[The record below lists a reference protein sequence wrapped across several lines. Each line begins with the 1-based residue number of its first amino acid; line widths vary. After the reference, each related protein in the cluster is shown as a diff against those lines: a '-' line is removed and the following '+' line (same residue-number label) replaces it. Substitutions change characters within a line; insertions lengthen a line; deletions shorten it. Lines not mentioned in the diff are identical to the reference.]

1 MTMLKRIILI
11 ASAFLCCFGADAAS
25 VKNYTLASPDGK
37 LEVRTQVGKTVS
49 RSLVVDGKEIVS
61 PSPLSITLSD
71 GTCTAL
77 SKTDAPDYSKY
88 ILTPPAPDTPRI
100 NGPKVYGA
108 RPDADFLFRIP
119 ATGIRP
125 MSFEAKGLPK
135 GLKLDPDTGIIR
147 GKVRKGGIYN
157 VSLKATNKIG
167 TAERVL
173 KIVIGDQLA
182 LTPPMGWSSWNCYGT
197 GITQERAMA
206 TAQALLKTGLAD
218 YGYSY
223 INIDSGWQGIR
234 DGKENALQ
242 PNSAFPDMKALG
254 DYLHENGLKFGI
266 YSSPW
271 MGTYTGHLGSSSDDP
286 EGKSWWVEEGSVTPY
301 YQVDQTKITRDSLFR
316 FGEYSFARQDARQWA
331 EWGVDFLKYDWN
343 AIDAWWL
350 KDMRSALLATGRD
363 IILSLSCHTGY
374 ALGPVLQ
381 ENSELWRTAGGD
393 LKDSW
398 DKIVAAGIKQERW
411 AGYTRPGSW
420 PDADM
425 LVLGKIGWGR
435 GHMREFELHWTHLT
449 ADEQYTHMS
458 LWALLSSPLIIGCD
472 LTEIDDFTL
481 SLLTNNEVIDVNQ
494 DPLAFQAAKFSGDED
509 HAVYIKPLE
518 DGSVAIGL
526 FNFSD
531 TTRMIGF
538 RPHNLGL
545 IGQQT
550 IRDIWRQKDIAKI
563 EQTDWWETP
572 VRSHGVKLLKVSPKN
587 PGEKLVGY
595 KPFSN
600 RITKETRVIVDS
612 TEAIVQ

>member
-435 GHMREFELHWTHLT
+435 DMRREFELHWTHLT

>member
-1 MTMLKRIILI
+1 MKKVFPYLFFAVLTAFIL
-11 ASAFLCCFGADAAS
+11 
-25 VKNYTLASPDGK
+25 VP
-37 LEVRTQVGKTVS
+37 
-49 RSLVVDGKEIVS
+49 
-61 PSPLSITLSD
+61 
-71 GTCTAL
+71 CTAL

-435 GHMREFELHWTHLT
+435 DMRREFELHWTHLT

>member
-1 MTMLKRIILI
+1 MKKVFPYLFFAVLTAFIL
-11 ASAFLCCFGADAAS
+11 
-25 VKNYTLASPDGK
+25 VP
-37 LEVRTQVGKTVS
+37 
-49 RSLVVDGKEIVS
+49 
-61 PSPLSITLSD
+61 
-71 GTCTAL
+71 CTAL

-206 TAQALLKTGLAD
+206 TAPALLKTGLAD

-435 GHMREFELHWTHLT
+435 DMRREFELHWTHLT

>member
-1 MTMLKRIILI
+1 MKKVFPYLFFAVLTAFIL
-11 ASAFLCCFGADAAS
+11 
-25 VKNYTLASPDGK
+25 VP
-37 LEVRTQVGKTVS
+37 
-49 RSLVVDGKEIVS
+49 
-61 PSPLSITLSD
+61 
-71 GTCTAL
+71 CTAL

-435 GHMREFELHWTHLT
+435 DMRREFELHWTHLT

-587 PGEKLVGY
+587 PGEKLVGN

>member
-1 MTMLKRIILI
+1 MLKRIILI

-37 LEVRTQVGKTVS
+37 PEVRTQVGKTVS

-88 ILTPPAPDTPRI
+88 ILTPHAPDTPRI

-435 GHMREFELHWTHLT
+435 DMRREFELHWTHLT

-550 IRDIWRQKDIAKI
+550 IRDIWRQKDIANI

-600 RITKETRVIVDS
+600 KITKETRVIVDS

>member
-1 MTMLKRIILI
+1 MLKRIILI

-49 RSLVVDGKEIVS
+49 CSLVVDGKEIVS

-435 GHMREFELHWTHLT
+435 DMRREFELHWTHLT

-612 TEAIVQ
+612 TEVIVQ

>member
-1 MTMLKRIILI
+1 MKKVFPYLFFAVLTAFIL
-11 ASAFLCCFGADAAS
+11 
-25 VKNYTLASPDGK
+25 VP
-37 LEVRTQVGKTVS
+37 
-49 RSLVVDGKEIVS
+49 
-61 PSPLSITLSD
+61 
-71 GTCTAL
+71 CTAL

-173 KIVIGDQLA
+173 KIVIGDKLA

-435 GHMREFELHWTHLT
+435 DMRREFELHWTHLT

>member
-49 RSLVVDGKEIVS
+49 SSLVVDGKEIVS

-234 DGKENALQ
+234 DCKENALQ

-435 GHMREFELHWTHLT
+435 DMRREFELHWTHLT

>member
-1 MTMLKRIILI
+1 MLKRIILI

-435 GHMREFELHWTHLT
+435 DMRREFELHWTHLT

>member
-1 MTMLKRIILI
+1 M
-11 ASAFLCCFGADAAS
+11 
-25 VKNYTLASPDGK
+25 
-37 LEVRTQVGKTVS
+37 
-49 RSLVVDGKEIVS
+49 DGKEIVS

-435 GHMREFELHWTHLT
+435 DMRREFELHWTHLT

-494 DPLAFQAAKFSGDED
+494 DPLAFQAAKFFGDED

>member
-398 DKIVAAGIKQERW
+398 DKIVAAAIKQERW

-425 LVLGKIGWGR
+425 LVLGKIGWG
-435 GHMREFELHWTHLT
+435 
-449 ADEQYTHMS
+449 
-458 LWALLSSPLIIGCD
+458 
-472 LTEIDDFTL
+472 
-481 SLLTNNEVIDVNQ
+481 
-494 DPLAFQAAKFSGDED
+494 
-509 HAVYIKPLE
+509 
-518 DGSVAIGL
+518 
-526 FNFSD
+526 
-531 TTRMIGF
+531 
-538 RPHNLGL
+538 
-545 IGQQT
+545 
-550 IRDIWRQKDIAKI
+550 
-563 EQTDWWETP
+563 
-572 VRSHGVKLLKVSPKN
+572 
-587 PGEKLVGY
+587 
-595 KPFSN
+595 
-600 RITKETRVIVDS
+600 
-612 TEAIVQ
+612 

>member
-1 MTMLKRIILI
+1 MLKRIILI

-49 RSLVVDGKEIVS
+49 SSLVVDGKEIVS

-234 DGKENALQ
+234 DCKENALQ

-435 GHMREFELHWTHLT
+435 DMRREFELHWTHLT

-494 DPLAFQAAKFSGDED
+494 DPLAFQAAKFLGDED

>member
-1 MTMLKRIILI
+1 MKKVFPYLFFAVLT
-11 ASAFLCCFGADAAS
+11 AFIH
-25 VKNYTLASPDGK
+25 VP
-37 LEVRTQVGKTVS
+37 
-49 RSLVVDGKEIVS
+49 
-61 PSPLSITLSD
+61 
-71 GTCTAL
+71 CTAL

-234 DGKENALQ
+234 DCKENALQ

-435 GHMREFELHWTHLT
+435 DMRREFELHWTHLT

-600 RITKETRVIVDS
+600 KITKETRVIVDS

>member
-49 RSLVVDGKEIVS
+49 SSLVVDGKEIVS

-234 DGKENALQ
+234 DCKENALQ

-435 GHMREFELHWTHLT
+435 DMRREFELHWTHLT

-494 DPLAFQAAKFSGDED
+494 DPLAFQAAKFLGDED

>member
-1 MTMLKRIILI
+1 MKKVFPYLFFAVLTAFIL
-11 ASAFLCCFGADAAS
+11 
-25 VKNYTLASPDGK
+25 VP
-37 LEVRTQVGKTVS
+37 
-49 RSLVVDGKEIVS
+49 
-61 PSPLSITLSD
+61 
-71 GTCTAL
+71 CTAL

-411 AGYTRPGSW
+411 TGYTRPGSW

-435 GHMREFELHWTHLT
+435 DMRREFELHWTHLT

-600 RITKETRVIVDS
+600 KITKETRVIVDS

>member
-1 MTMLKRIILI
+1 
-11 ASAFLCCFGADAAS
+11 
-25 VKNYTLASPDGK
+25 
-37 LEVRTQVGKTVS
+37 
-49 RSLVVDGKEIVS
+49 
-61 PSPLSITLSD
+61 
-71 GTCTAL
+71 
-77 SKTDAPDYSKY
+77 
-88 ILTPPAPDTPRI
+88 
-100 NGPKVYGA
+100 
-108 RPDADFLFRIP
+108 
-119 ATGIRP
+119 
-125 MSFEAKGLPK
+125 
-135 GLKLDPDTGIIR
+135 
-147 GKVRKGGIYN
+147 
-157 VSLKATNKIG
+157 
-167 TAERVL
+167 
-173 KIVIGDQLA
+173 
-182 LTPPMGWSSWNCYGT
+182 
-197 GITQERAMA
+197 MA

-435 GHMREFELHWTHLT
+435 DMRREFELHWTHLT

>member
-1 MTMLKRIILI
+1 MLKRIILI

-49 RSLVVDGKEIVS
+49 CSLVVDGKEIVS

-398 DKIVAAGIKQERW
+398 DKIVAAAIKQERW
-411 AGYTRPGSW
+411 AGYTHPGSW

-435 GHMREFELHWTHLT
+435 DMRREFELHWTHLT

>member
-1 MTMLKRIILI
+1 MLKRIILI

-25 VKNYTLASPDGK
+25 VKNDTLASPDGK

-49 RSLVVDGKEIVS
+49 SSLVVDGKEIVS

-435 GHMREFELHWTHLT
+435 DMRREFELHWTHLT

-494 DPLAFQAAKFSGDED
+494 DPLAFQAAKFLGDED

>member
-1 MTMLKRIILI
+1 MKRVFPYLFFAVLTAFIL
-11 ASAFLCCFGADAAS
+11 
-25 VKNYTLASPDGK
+25 VP
-37 LEVRTQVGKTVS
+37 
-49 RSLVVDGKEIVS
+49 
-61 PSPLSITLSD
+61 
-71 GTCTAL
+71 CTAL

-316 FGEYSFARQDARQWA
+316 FGKYSFARQDARQWA

-398 DKIVAAGIKQERW
+398 DKIVAAAIKQERW
-411 AGYTRPGSW
+411 AGYTHPGSW

-435 GHMREFELHWTHLT
+435 DMRREFELHWTHLT

>member
-1 MTMLKRIILI
+1 MLKRIILI

-49 RSLVVDGKEIVS
+49 WSPVVDGKEIVS

-234 DGKENALQ
+234 DCKENALQ

-435 GHMREFELHWTHLT
+435 DMRREFELHWTHLT

>member
-1 MTMLKRIILI
+1 MLKRIILI

-49 RSLVVDGKEIVS
+49 CSLVVDGKEIVS

-173 KIVIGDQLA
+173 KIVIGDKLA

-398 DKIVAAGIKQERW
+398 DKIVAAAIKQERW

-435 GHMREFELHWTHLT
+435 DMRREFELHWTHLT

>member
-1 MTMLKRIILI
+1 MLKRIILI

-49 RSLVVDGKEIVS
+49 CSLVVDGKEIVS

-316 FGEYSFARQDARQWA
+316 FGKYSFARQDARQWA

-435 GHMREFELHWTHLT
+435 DMRREFELHWTHLT

>member
-1 MTMLKRIILI
+1 MLKRIILI

-49 RSLVVDGKEIVS
+49 CSLVVDGKEIVS

-435 GHMREFELHWTHLT
+435 GHMREFERHWTHLT

-600 RITKETRVIVDS
+600 KITKETRVIVDS

>member
-234 DGKENALQ
+234 DCKENALQ

-398 DKIVAAGIKQERW
+398 DKIVAAAIKQERW

-435 GHMREFELHWTHLT
+435 DMRREFELHWTHLT

>member
-1 MTMLKRIILI
+1 MLKRIILI

-37 LEVRTQVGKTVS
+37 PEVRTQVGKTVS

-435 GHMREFELHWTHLT
+435 DMRREFELHWTHLT

-550 IRDIWRQKDIAKI
+550 IRDIWRQKDIANI

-600 RITKETRVIVDS
+600 KITKETRVIVDS

>member
-1 MTMLKRIILI
+1 MKKVFPYLFFAVLTAFIL
-11 ASAFLCCFGADAAS
+11 
-25 VKNYTLASPDGK
+25 VP
-37 LEVRTQVGKTVS
+37 
-49 RSLVVDGKEIVS
+49 
-61 PSPLSITLSD
+61 
-71 GTCTAL
+71 CTAL

-435 GHMREFELHWTHLT
+435 DMRREFELHWTHLT

-600 RITKETRVIVDS
+600 KITKETRVIVDS

>member
-49 RSLVVDGKEIVS
+49 CSLVVDGKEIVS

-435 GHMREFELHWTHLT
+435 DMRREFELHWTHLT

-545 IGQQT
+545 IGQQI